1 MNPIRTPTQIGTAF
15 RSRRKHLKLSQAA
28 VASQL
33 GVSQSR
39 LSQLES
45 NPEVLTVAQML
56 TLMSILGLQMNVDR
70 SRGTPPTKVEW

>member
-1 MNPIRTPTQIGTAF
+1 MNPIRTPAQIGTAF
-15 RSRRKHLKLSQAA
+15 RSRRKHLKLSQAT

-56 TLMSILGLQMNVDR
+56 TLMSILGLQLNVDK
-70 SRGTPPTKVEW
+70 SRGTPSTKVEW

>member
-1 MNPIRTPTQIGTAF
+1 MNPIRTPKQIGTAF

-56 TLMSILGLQMNVDR
+56 TLMNVLGLQMKIDN
-70 SRGTPPTKVEW
+70 SRPGQSSQTEW